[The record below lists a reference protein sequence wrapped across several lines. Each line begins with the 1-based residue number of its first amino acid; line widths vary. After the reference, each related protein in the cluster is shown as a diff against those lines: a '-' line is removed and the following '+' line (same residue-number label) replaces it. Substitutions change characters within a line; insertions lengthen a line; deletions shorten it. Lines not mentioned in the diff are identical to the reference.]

1 MAKQKYSNPN
11 ALTLRA
17 ARALVER
24 VISAGRVPI
33 VTGPPG
39 VGKSDMY
46 ASIARDFNL
55 KLIDIRL
62 TAHDP
67 ADMNGYPCPNRER
80 GRTEFLPID
89 LIPLEGDPLPK
100 DANGKEM
107 EGWLVLY
114 DELPNAEPDMMKAA
128 YKVLLDRMIGNRKIH
143 PQVLQA
149 AAGNRDVDNCGVN
162 PFPAALESRMIHL
175 EVKSDPEGWLLWA
188 EKNGVDHRVTSYIQF
203 SPESLNNFEPDHVD
217 KTYACERTWHMCSD
231 LVEDDT
237 VIDRKTFTPLI
248 SGTVGRAEAI
258 NFLTYADVKKDMPTY
273 NQVATKPA
281 TAPLPSEPA
290 VLSAVVGMVANGA
303 QAADLDNVVEYIER
317 LPGEFQMLTARSMF
331 RRKPELISEPAM
343 GRWLEIISEDMF

>member
-1 MAKQKYSNPN
+1 MAKQSSN
-11 ALTLRA
+11 ALTLTLTQVRP
-17 ARALVER
+17 LVER
-24 VISAGRVPI
+24 VLRAGRVPI

-46 ASIARDFNL
+46 AAVAAAFNL
-55 KLIDIRL
+55 FLIDIRL
-62 TAHDP
+62 TGHDP
-67 ADMNGYPCPNRER
+67 ADLNGYPSPNRER

-89 LIPLEGDPLPK
+89 LIPLEGEPLPK

-107 EGWLVLY
+107 DGWLVLY

-128 YKVLLDRMIGNRKIH
+128 YKALLDRKIGENRIH
-143 PQVLQA
+143 PNVLQA
-149 AAGNRDVDNCGVN
+149 AAGNREQDNCGVN
-162 PFPAALESRMIHL
+162 QFPAALQSRLIHL
-175 EVKSDPEGWLLWA
+175 EVRSDPEGWLLWA
-188 EKNGVDHRVTSYIQF
+188 EKNGIDHRVTSYVQF
-203 SPESLNNFEPDHVD
+203 SPGSLNNFDPDHHD

-231 LVEDDT
+231 LVEDDA
-237 VIDRKTFTPLI
+237 VIDRKTFMPLI

-273 NQVATKPA
+273 NQVSTKPA
-281 TAPLPSEPA
+281 TAPLPQEPA

-303 QAADLDNVVEYIER
+303 KAADLDNLVEYIER

-343 GRWLEIISEDMF
+343 GRWLEMISEDMF